1 MEDDGKAD
9 DSQFQAEVSQRSSE
23 VTLLLQKKD
32 KAGALAKA
40 LENPPLWAKTAE
52 VKVY

>member
-1 MEDDGKAD
+1 MEDEAKVD
-9 DSQFQAEVSQRSSE
+9 DSKFQAEVSQRSME
-23 VTLLLQKKD
+23 VAALLQKKD

-52 VKVY
+52 VKV